1 MPILQD
7 ARFAV
12 RSMRKS
18 PGFTASSD
26 SGAGARDWRQY
37 RHLHGRQQRSCCGP
51 LPYKDPGRLAFLTR
65 HFPGGDS
72 PTISIPNFSV
82 WKQNTSDVFSH
93 VAAYDFMGPGVSL
106 SGQGQPEQ
114 VKAIHASAD
123 YFGVFGVNPSA
134 GRFYSAEE
142 DRPGGPR
149 VAVISN
155 GLWKRR
161 FGSDP
166 GVIGRTVTFSGEP
179 YTVIGVTAAAFEPSP
194 AADVW
199 FPLQAGSR
207 HHQPGQLP
215 FVRGARLRPGVSMA
229 AAGARM
235 KAAAEQF
242 RRQYP
247 GRDRQDGNAQP
258 RVPMQE
264 LVVGNIR
271 PILLVMLG
279 AVGFVLLIACA
290 NVANLLLARSAARE
304 KEIAIRDAPSARAA
318 GAWCGNCS
326 PRAACWRSPAASF
339 GLLFGYGDS
348 SAAGPARAQRDS
360 AAAPI

>member
-7 ARFAV
+7 ARFAI
-12 RSMRKS
+12 RSMRQS
-18 PGFTASSD
+18 PGFTAIAILALALGI
-26 SGAGARDWRQY
+26 GANTAIFTVVNTVLLR
-37 RHLHGRQQRSCCGP
+37 P

-65 HFPGGDS
+65 RFTGGDS
-72 PTISIPNFSV
+72 PTISIPTFFV
-82 WKQNTSDVFSH
+82 WKRNTSEMFSH
-93 VAAYDFMGPGVSL
+93 LAAFDFMGPGVSL

-166 GVIGRTVTFSGEP
+166 GVVGRTVIFSGEP
-179 YTVIGVTAAAFEPSP
+179 YTVIGVNAAAFEPNP

-199 FPLQAGSR
+199 FPLQADPASTNFGNY
-207 HHQPGQLP
+207 LLA
-215 FVRGARLRPGVSMA
+215 GARLRPGVSMA
-229 AAGARM
+229 TAGARM
-235 KAAAEQF
+235 KAAADVF

-247 GRDRQDGNAQP
+247 GVIDKTETAAA
-258 RVPMQE
+258 VPMQE
-264 LVVGNIR
+264 FVVGNIR

-279 AVGFVLLIACA
+279 AVGFVLLISCA
-290 NVANLLLARSAARE
+290 NVANLLLARAA
-304 KEIAIRDAPSARAA
+304 
-318 GAWCGNCS
+318 
-326 PRAACWRSPAASF
+326 
-339 GLLFGYGDS
+339 
-348 SAAGPARAQRDS
+348 
-360 AAAPI
+360 